1 MKNEV
6 TIVAPKGVVGGI
18 GIMSQVSPIWHSLVV
33 SVTEN
38 DFSQTLKKHNV

>member
-6 TIVAPKGVVGGI
+6 TIVAPKGVVGDI
-18 GIMSQVSPIWHSLVV
+18 DIMSQVSPIWHSLVV